1 MHRFRPFAA
10 ASAIL
15 AVVGLVGL
23 GPAAHA
29 DSRPA
34 VTVSTPQVTG
44 TSATIGLLVNRAPH
58 AIAALVCSLTDGP
71 ETRTVDCG
79 SLAAGDTRKT
89 ATSLATLGDLGAGD
103 HWFEVTVTLTDGGT
117 ATGGATVTV
126 AAVEPVGSQ
135 ATCESVPGGTFV
147 PGEFWWNLWTCDAD
161 AASATAAEDLVAV
174 LGPLCLADGGTRYAT
189 GFVGPTRFE
198 VSCWVDF

>member
-29 DSRPA
+29 ASRPA

-71 ETRTVDCG
+71 ERTGHLFDRGVD
-79 SLAAGDTRKT
+79 SRPRHQEDR
-89 ATSLATLGDLGAGD
+89 D
-103 HWFEVTVTLTDGGT
+103 
-117 ATGGATVTV
+117 
-126 AAVEPVGSQ
+126 
-135 ATCESVPGGTFV
+135 VPG
-147 PGEFWWNLWTCDAD
+147 DAGRPR
-161 AASATAAEDLVAV
+161 SVT
-174 LGPLCLADGGTRYAT
+174 T
-189 GFVGPTRFE
+189 GSRSPSR
-198 VSCWVDF
+198 